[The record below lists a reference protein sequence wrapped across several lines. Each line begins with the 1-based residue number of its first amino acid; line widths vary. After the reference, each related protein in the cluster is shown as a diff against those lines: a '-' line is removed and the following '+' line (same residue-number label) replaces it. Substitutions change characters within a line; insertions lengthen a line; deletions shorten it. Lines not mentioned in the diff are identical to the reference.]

1 MEEKVISFNLAKM
14 VKETGLNPE
23 KIKNA
28 LRRTKLSACKTSAEV
43 MEVYENTPS
52 GSEAGKLAIQRIAE
66 LVPVE
71 LIEKAL
77 ELCKT
82 SAEAMEVYNNTL
94 SESEA
99 EKLAIQR
106 IAELVPGELSAC
118 KTSAEAM
125 GVYNDTP
132 SESEARKLAIQR
144 IARFYGW
151 SENED

>member
-14 VKETGLNPE
+14 VKETGLDPE
-23 KIKNA
+23 KIENA
-28 LRRTKLSACKTSAEV
+28 LGRTKLSACKTSAEA
-43 MEVYENTPS
+43 MGVYNDTPS
-52 GSEAGKLAIQRIAE
+52 ESEAEKLA
-66 LVPVE
+66 
-71 LIEKAL
+71 IEKAL

-82 SAEAMEVYNNTL
+82 SAEAMEVYNDTP

-99 EKLAIQR
+99 RKLAIQR

-125 GVYNDTP
+125 EVYNNTS
-132 SESEARKLAIQR
+132 SESEAEKLAIQR

>member
-23 KIKNA
+23 KIENA
-28 LRRTKLSACKTSAEV
+28 LRRTKLSACKTSAE
-43 MEVYENTPS
+43 
-52 GSEAGKLAIQRIAE
+52 
-66 LVPVE
+66 
-71 LIEKAL
+71 
-77 ELCKT
+77 
-82 SAEAMEVYNNTL
+82 AMEVYKNTP